1 MVRLQFASRER
12 RAVERFH
19 RVWATCTR
27 AGCAR
32 RYSAIRRKCFG
43 RERPAAHAYV
53 MVTPEQCLAG
63 LFFFAAA
70 LALVGFFGLFFAMAY
85 VRLVI
90 PLALGA
96 KVLQARVTELPKYAR
111 CDS

>member
-1 MVRLQFASRER
+1 MIY
-12 RAVERFH
+12 
-19 RVWATCTR
+19 
-27 AGCAR
+27 AR
-32 RYSAIRRKCFG
+32 NA
-43 RERPAAHAYV
+43 
-53 MVTPEQCLAG
+53 CLAG

>member
-1 MVRLQFASRER
+1 MIY
-12 RAVERFH
+12 
-19 RVWATCTR
+19 
-27 AGCAR
+27 AR
-32 RYSAIRRKCFG
+32 NA
-43 RERPAAHAYV
+43 
-53 MVTPEQCLAG
+53 CLAG

-96 KVLQARVTELPKYAR
+96 KVLQAA
-111 CDS
+111 